1 MNGRKSISLAVA
13 LFLFVAAIRFIFFPD
28 YAYAASSSIGVSPSQ
43 ISNEILTPGAEVETK
58 LTVSR
63 ATASEEVVANVEIS
77 GQEIV
82 SWISFPEGNRVTL
95 EKGTQR
101 KEISVKIKVPQ
112 NAAYKKYEGNLRFTV
127 TQQTQGQ
134 VNIVPGVRVDIRL
147 TVTDK
152 VTESIKV
159 QHVQVKDSALND
171 PYGLTVKVKNLGNT
185 AAAPTKLVLQILDI
199 NENQLRSLEYLFSE
213 KVAPFS
219 EKDYEIFLQDQ
230 SVLPIGEYWARVT
243 IYSEELEIFS
253 DKFSFR
259 ITEARPSVSV
269 STTLDG
275 KGAGINI
282 LGATLVFVGIITL
295 VGLIVLIIV
304 FRRKNN
310 NEETS

>member
-1 MNGRKSISLAVA
+1 MNGRKSISLAVV
-13 LFLFVAAIRFIFFPD
+13 LFLFFVALRLVLLPE

-63 ATASEEVVANVEIS
+63 ASASDEVVANVEIS
-77 GQEIV
+77 GQEIA

-101 KEISVKIKVPQ
+101 KEITVKIKVPQ

-171 PYGLTVKVKNLGNT
+171 PYGITVKVKNLGNT
-185 AAAPTKLVLQILDI
+185 AASPTKLVLHILDI
-199 NENQLRSLEYLFSE
+199 NENQLRSLEYQFSE

-219 EKDYEIFLQDQ
+219 EKDY
-230 SVLPIGEYWARVT
+230 
-243 IYSEELEIFS
+243 
-253 DKFSFR
+253 
-259 ITEARPSVSV
+259 
-269 STTLDG
+269 
-275 KGAGINI
+275 
-282 LGATLVFVGIITL
+282 
-295 VGLIVLIIV
+295 
-304 FRRKNN
+304 
-310 NEETS
+310 